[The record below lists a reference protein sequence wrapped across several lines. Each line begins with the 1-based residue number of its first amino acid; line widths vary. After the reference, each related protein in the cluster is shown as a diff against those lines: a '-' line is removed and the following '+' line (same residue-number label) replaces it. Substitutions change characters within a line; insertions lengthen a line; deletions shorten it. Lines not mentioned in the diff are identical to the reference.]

1 MFRRHWLATAV
12 AVIGALTIAAHAAL
26 GATGVMTAA
35 QWQSGVLIG
44 AVLLV
49 AGGVRVAL
57 AR

>member
-1 MFRRHWLATAV
+1 MFRRHWIATVV
-12 AVIGALTIAAHAAL
+12 AVIGALTIAAHATL

-44 AVLLV
+44 AILFI
-49 AGGVRVAL
+49 AGGARVAL